1 MTLVN
6 LGLVLAHALVSL
18 SSLRLMYRLTASVL
32 GRKVAHT
39 EALAMLALILL
50 NWSIEPK
57 LGPGESI
64 SMYKERVLDSAALFG
79 MAFTFKPVPLRFVRR
94 NPSTG

>member
-1 MTLVN
+1 MSRLITS
-6 LGLVLAHALVSL
+6 VS
-18 SSLRLMYRLTASVL
+18 

-57 LGPGESI
+57 LGPGESM
-64 SMYKERVLDSAALFG
+64 SMYRERVLDSAALFG

-94 NPSTG
+94 NLSIG